1 MGLPQR
7 LVLVGEIFA
16 KDWLLNGQEQACTR
30 IAWLFGRLSS
40 PCQNGLIN
48 KKMIVDFVL
57 VIKAIGKTTF
67 PDKTGPEIYPREMY
81 TGEI

>member
-16 KDWLLNGQEQACTR
+16 KDCLRGQEQACTR

-40 PCQNGLIN
+40 PYQNGLIH

-67 PDKTGPEIYPREMY
+67 PDKTGPEIYPREIY